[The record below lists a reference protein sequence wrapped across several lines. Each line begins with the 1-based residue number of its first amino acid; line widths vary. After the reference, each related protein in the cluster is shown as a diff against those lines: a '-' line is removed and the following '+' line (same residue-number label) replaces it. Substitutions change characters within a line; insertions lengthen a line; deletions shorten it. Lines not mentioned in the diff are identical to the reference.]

1 MITDQAAIV
10 VGLGQT
16 DFAKLLP
23 QTELGMAIEAISAAL
38 DDAGIRPSEVDGT
51 ASFNLEPNIQTE
63 IARTWASVP

>member
-23 QTELGMAIEAISAAL
+23 QTELGMAIEAI
-38 DDAGIRPSEVDGT
+38 RPSEVDGT